1 MNITSFNVTDIAYH
15 YIALRVLD
23 ALPSAKRDEQI
34 ETVTRNILK
43 YARDNALRL
52 LLPEPRGNFE
62 TTSEKVCAEL
72 VHFGYAQRS
81 HGSGYELTTQGLSTL
96 NLLNRKRFR
105 DLRREMVRVHLKTF
119 DNLRKVVDQHIKL
132 GSIYSP
138 IVEAG
143 RVSDQ
148 AYLVDLLKPTFGD
161 DAPSQAADVLATVRE
176 APTAKQMESALRSR
190 ILTFLFNDHT
200 ISVPLFRS
208 MVDRLVSLRLLNVMK
223 WSGQSAEYDRSY
235 SPCEADDARDSWHAE
250 LDVQLT
256 SVESYKIFLSEP
268 DPEDSGMQHK
278 LLVCLDAAFAKL
290 PEQAGYY
297 DLPDV
302 RDFVCDRLQIP
313 EAAFDEGVNVLL
325 DQASP
330 AITVGLTY
338 DRISGRRKPMVRTRH
353 GNTQVFNLIR
363 RG

>member
-1 MNITSFNVTDIAYH
+1 MNITSFNVTDVAYH
-15 YIALRVLD
+15 YVALRVLD
-23 ALPSAKRDEQI
+23 ALRSAKRDEQI

-62 TTSEKVCAEL
+62 TASEKVCAEL

-81 HGSGYELTTQGLSTL
+81 HGSGYELTTQGLATL
-96 NLLNRKRFR
+96 NLLNHKRFR
-105 DLRREMVRVHLKTF
+105 ELRREMVRVHLKTF
-119 DNLRKVVDQHIKL
+119 DNLRKVVDQHIQL

-143 RVSDQ
+143 RFSDQ
-148 AYLVDLLKPTFGD
+148 AYLVELLKPTFGD
-161 DAPSQAADVLATVRE
+161 DAPSQAADVLATVSE
-176 APTAKQMESALRSR
+176 APTAKQLESALRAR
-190 ILTFLFNDHT
+190 ILRFLFNDPT

-208 MVDRLVSLRLLNVMK
+208 MTDRLISLRLLNVMK
-223 WSGQSAEYDRSY
+223 WSGGGAECDRSY
-235 SPCEADDARDSWHAE
+235 SPCDADGPQDDWHAE
-250 LDVQLT
+250 LDVHLT
-256 SVESYKIFLSEP
+256 STATYRVFISEP
-268 DPEDSGMQHK
+268 DLENDAMQRR
-278 LLVCLDAAFAKL
+278 LLASLDAAFATL
-290 PEQAGYY
+290 PSQAGYF

-302 RDFVCDRLQIP
+302 RDFVCDRLRIP

-325 DQASP
+325 DQPSP
-330 AITVGLTY
+330 AVTVGLTY
-338 DRISGRRKPMVRTRH
+338 DRISGRRKPMVRMRH